1 MDTVRVRFA
10 PSPTGF
16 LHVGGARTALFN
28 WLLAR
33 QQQGVFVLRIEDTDM
48 ARSTAASVEGILEGM
63 RFLGMDWDEGPEQGG
78 SFGPYLCSERLHLYR
93 EYADKLEAAGRA
105 YPCFCTSEELDA
117 MREAARAAKR
127 EPKYDGRCRH
137 LTAEQRDEK
146 RAAGRTSVLRFAANF
161 DGQTIVDD
169 QIRGRVVFDNRLLD
183 DFVIFKTDGM
193 PTYNFAVV
201 IDDAL
206 MEISHV
212 IRGEDHLS
220 NTPKQIQLYEALG
233 FAVPQFAHI
242 PMILG
247 PDKTRLSK
255 RHGATSVT
263 QFRDEGYLK
272 EAMVN
277 YLALLGW
284 GYDDSQTVFS
294 TEELIAKFALERVSK
309 NPAVF
314 DLKKLEW
321 LNGVY
326 VRDMDLDTLLSEAQP
341 FFHRASLVDNPPTAE
356 QTAAMR
362 QVLAV
367 LQPRLKRLDEIYQA
381 ASYFFQEVT
390 EYDEKAARKGLLKP
404 GSKEILTYLAERLAG
419 LDGFDEEMLKPVFA
433 AAMEQFQCKL
443 GDVMQPV
450 RVAVTGTN
458 SSPSMYEVLPILGRD
473 TTVGRLR
480 NAVKFIE
487 KNMVERS
494 T

>member
-33 QQQGVFVLRIEDTDM
+33 QKHGVFVLRIEDTDM
-48 ARSTAASVEGILEGM
+48 ARSTEASLEGILEGM
-63 RFLGMDWDEGPEQGG
+63 RFLGMDWDEGPDKGG
-78 SFGPYLCSERLHLYR
+78 DFGPYFQSQRLHLYK
-93 EYADKLEAAGRA
+93 EYADQLLQSERA
-105 YPCFCTSEELDA
+105 YECFCTSEELNA
-117 MREAARAAKR
+117 MREEARAEKR
-127 EPKYDGRCRH
+127 DPKYDGRCRH
-137 LTAEQRDEK
+137 LSADEREAK
-146 RAAGRTSVLRFAANF
+146 RAAGLTSVLRFATDY
-161 DGQTIVDD
+161 DGQTTVDD
-169 QIRGRVVFDNRLLD
+169 RIRGLVAFDNRQLD

-201 IDDAL
+201 VDDAL
-206 MEISHV
+206 MQISHV

-220 NTPKQIQLYEALG
+220 NTPKQIQIYEALG

-263 QFRDEGYLK
+263 QFRDEGYLQ

-284 GYDDSQTVFS
+284 GYDDSQTVFAPS
-294 TEELIAKFALERVSK
+294 ELIEKFALERVSK

-326 VRDMDLDTLLSEAQP
+326 LRDLDLPTLTAAALP
-341 FFHRASLVDNPPTAE
+341 FFQRAGLVDESPTTE
-356 QTAAMR
+356 QTAR
-362 QVLAV
+362 VERVLET
-367 LQPRLKRLDEIYQA
+367 LQPRLKRLDEIEVS
-381 ASYFFQEVT
+381 ASYFFQDVV
-390 EYDEKAARKGLLKP
+390 EYEEKAARKGLLK
-404 GSKEILTYLAERLAG
+404 GSAQEILTFLAKHLNTVST
-419 LDGFDEEMLKPVFA
+419 FDEPTLKPVFA
-433 AAMEQFQCKL
+433 AAMEQFDCKL

-458 SSPSMYEVLPILGRD
+458 SSPSMYEVLPILGREV
-473 TTVGRLR
+473 TVQRIQ
-480 NAVKFIE
+480 NAVTFITVKQE
-487 KNMVERS
+487 EES
-494 T
+494 